1 MLVTKQ
7 VVQAKRIALRD
18 TLVAASEGL
27 STLGTLRAA
36 SVSLINLTSVIYVG
50 HEEADGE
57 KVLRRFSLYP
67 GSHDNC
73 LHWRLSAYAPLVIT
87 KGRHRHI
94 SFIDSNNGRYS
105 A

>member
-1 MLVTKQ
+1 MIGSLCAAFV
-7 VVQAKRIALRD
+7 AL
-18 TLVAASEGL
+18 
-27 STLGTLRAA
+27 
-36 SVSLINLTSVIYVG
+36 NPNSVIDVDY
-50 HEEADGE
+50 EEADGE